1 MDKIIKYNVNVSV
14 NTRNE
19 DLDVAIKIFN
29 RKLAKV
35 IIKEENRGV

>member
-35 IIKEENRGV
+35 IIKEENSQV

>member
-1 MDKIIKYNVNVSV
+1 MIDKIKYNVSVSV

-35 IIKEENRGV
+35 IIKEENSQV

>member
-14 NTRNE
+14 NTCNE
-19 DLDVAIKIFN
+19 DLESIIQLFN

>member
-19 DLDVAIKIFN
+19 DLDVTIKIFN

-35 IIKEENRGV
+35 IIKEENSQV

>member
-1 MDKIIKYNVNVSV
+1 MDKIIKYNDNISL

-19 DLDVAIKIFN
+19 DLDVTIKIFN

-35 IIKEENRGV
+35 IKKEENSQV

>member
-35 IIKEENRGV
+35 IVKEENSQV

>member
-14 NTRNE
+14 NTCNE
-19 DLDVAIKIFN
+19 DLEAIIQLFN

>member
-19 DLDVAIKIFN
+19 DLDVTIKIFN

-35 IIKEENRGV
+35 IVKVENSQV

>member
-1 MDKIIKYNVNVSV
+1 MIDKIKYNVSVSV

-19 DLDVAIKIFN
+19 DLDVAIKSFN

-35 IIKEENRGV
+35 IVKEENSQV